1 MEACE
6 SWTPR
11 FFVSIPT
18 INKIV
23 HYDDV
28 RFAPGIYFGIYTYMT
43 GLVYTHLVAGWHIR
57 MRICTRPRFSLPYVY
72 EYQKV

>member
-28 RFAPGIYFGIYTYMT
+28 RFAPGIYFGIYTYVHDRF
-43 GLVYTHLVAGWHIR
+43 GVHSPGSRLAYTYAYMNIKR
-57 MRICTRPRFSLPYVY
+57 Y
-72 EYQKV
+72 K